1 MEQTCLMNS
10 SAADTTPMDAT
21 LEVVVEIPRG
31 SRNKYEYDHE
41 TGHIKLDR
49 RLFSATTY
57 PAEYGFV
64 PDTLSEDGDPLDVL
78 VLTEDPTFP
87 GCWIE
92 VRPVGVLW
100 MEDDAGRDAKI
111 LCVHPVEPRW
121 AETYD
126 ITDVAPATLAEIKH
140 FFTVYKDLEPGK
152 FSIIEE
158 FEGREAAWTEI
169 ATSRARYVP
178 GSHGS
183 H

>member
-1 MEQTCLMNS
+1 MS
-10 SAADTTPMDAT
+10 TPDSNASDIPPVDAT

-121 AETYD
+121 TNTHD
-126 ITDVAPATLAEIKH
+126 ITDVAEATLAEIKH

-152 FSIIEE
+152 GSEIGDWTGVDTAIESIDD
-158 FEGREAAWTEI
+158 
-169 ATSRARYVP
+169 ARRRFAD
-178 GSHGS
+178 
-183 H
+183 

>member
-1 MEQTCLMNS
+1 MTRSNS
-10 SAADTTPMDAT
+10 ADSGPVPKDAT
-21 LEVVVEIPRG
+21 LDVVIEIPRG
-31 SRNKYEYDHE
+31 SRNKYEFDHE

-121 AETYD
+121 AETHD
-126 ITDVAPATLAEIKH
+126 ISDVAAATLAEIKH

-158 FEGREAAWTEI
+158 FEGREAAWAEI
-169 ATSRARYVP
+169 AASRARYVP
-178 GSHGS
+178 SSHGK